1 MQRQL
6 LIVLL
11 LLISVVTYG
20 QDRVVS
26 GVVRAAEDGT
36 PLPGVNVVVKGTNVG
51 ATTDAEG
58 NYKISLPSGSETL
71 VFSFIGLR
79 SAEVAV
85 GGRTIVDVAL
95 EADITQLSE
104 VVVVGYGTQIKQDL
118 TGNIARVK
126 GDEIRNLPVQT
137 FEQSIQGRAAGVFVE
152 TGNGKLGQGVKMR
165 IRGASSVTADNQPLF
180 VVDNFII
187 TNENQSSATAATN
200 PLVDI
205 NPADIE
211 SIEILKDA
219 SASAIYGARAAN
231 GVVII
236 TTKRGKAG
244 RTSFNVGYQSGVS
257 TETNRREF
265 LNTAQYV
272 ELMREAGKASGR
284 LARIESRLDRNGAGN
299 RNSWA
304 DPSSPEYVNTDWQD
318 QVFQR
323 GKFEQIDVSAAG
335 GNDKTKIYTSLS
347 YSDQEGI
354 LIGNRFRRLTGRIN
368 LDHQASD
375 KLTYGVNF
383 NLAQSINN
391 RLSDDNA
398 FSTPMQIVALMPNT
412 PVIDPRTGLL
422 SGQLDPD
429 TGTPNSNYPLY
440 YNPLLD
446 AKFSK
451 RETRVIRNFG
461 SAYAGYKITDKLNFR
476 SEFGYD
482 LLYQHEERYFGQETS
497 RNSGFPNGFGTDAW
511 TSVFNYTLNNF
522 FSYNTV
528 LNSEHTLEVIGGM
541 SYQEEKS
548 DFVNVEGQQFPSNS
562 YKELNSAAVIT
573 LGSSTE
579 DQSVFLSYFSRAN
592 YKFRDKYLFSF
603 SGRVDGSSRFGP
615 GNRFGF
621 FPAVSAGWILTEEDF
636 LSDAGTLE
644 FLKFRVSYGLTGNA
658 GIPPY
663 ASRGL
668 FSGTGSYGGIGGARP
683 TQLANDDLRW
693 EQTTQLNVGF
703 DFGFLNNRINGEID
717 YYVKKTSDLLLE
729 VNLPATAGY
738 DTQFRNIGNMENRGF
753 EFVINSENLVGEF
766 RWTTSLNYARNRNK
780 ITNLD
785 NQVIE
790 GSFLSRAVEGEPIGI
805 FFGPQY
811 AGVDPANGDALYTV
825 IDSDGNRSTTN
836 NVNNATLM
844 KVGDPNPD
852 FIAGMTNTF
861 SYKGLELSILFQ
873 GVFGYQV
880 YNGGGKFMTANG
892 DFFDNQTIDQLR
904 RWQNVG
910 DITDVPQARYL
921 DGNGTAESSRYVYDA
936 GYLRLKT
943 VTLGYNLPKEITG
956 KAKLTSARVYVSAQ
970 NLLTF
975 TNYEGWDPEVNADTY
990 ASNIN
995 QGIDFY
1001 SAPQPKTIT
1010 FGINIGF

>member
-1 MQRQL
+1 MQKQL
-6 LIVLL
+6 LIVMLL
-11 LLISVVTYG
+11 CVSLFSYG

-26 GVVRAAEDGT
+26 GVVRGAEDGQ
-36 PLPGVNVVVKGTNVG
+36 PIPGVNVLVKGTNVG
-51 ATTDAEG
+51 TTTDSEG
-58 NYKISLPSGSETL
+58 NYKISLPSGTETL
-71 VFSFIGLR
+71 VFSFIGLKT
-79 SAEVAV
+79 SEVLV
-85 GGRTIVDVAL
+85 GGRATVDVAL
-95 EADITQLSE
+95 ESDITQLSE

-118 TGNIARVK
+118 TGNIAKVK
-126 GDEIRNLPVQT
+126 GDDIRNLPVQT

-165 IRGASSVTADNQPLF
+165 IRGASSVTADNQPLY
-180 VVDNFII
+180 VVDNFIV
-187 TNENQSSATAATN
+187 TSQSQSSANAATN

-205 NPADIE
+205 NPSDIE

-244 RTSFNVGYQSGVS
+244 RTSFNVGYQTGVS

-284 LARIESRLDRNGAGN
+284 LARIESRLDRNGAQN
-299 RNSWA
+299 SNSWA
-304 DPSSPEYVNTDWQD
+304 DPTSPEYVDTDWQD

-323 GKFEQIDVSAAG
+323 GKFQQMDLSASG
-335 GNDKTKIYTSLS
+335 GNDKTKLFTSLS

-354 LIGNRFRRLTGRIN
+354 LIGNRLRRLTGRVNI
-368 LDHQASD
+368 DHQANE
-375 KLTYGVNF
+375 KLTYGLNF
-383 NLAQSINN
+383 NLAQTINN
-391 RLSDDNA
+391 RLADDNA

-422 SGQLDPD
+422 SGQLDLD
-429 TGTPNSNYPLY
+429 TDAPNSIYPLY

-446 AKFSK
+446 AKFGQ
-451 RETRVIRNFG
+451 RETRVLRNFG
-461 SAYAGYKITDKLNFR
+461 SVYAGYKFTDKLNFR

-497 RNSGFPNGFGTDAW
+497 RNTGFVKGWGTDAW

-522 FSYNTV
+522 VSYNTTFDQ
-528 LNSEHTLEVIGGM
+528 LHNLEVVGGM
-541 SYQEEKS
+541 TYQEIKN
-548 DFVNVEGQQFPSNS
+548 DFVNVQGVQFPSNS
-562 YKELNSAAVIT
+562 YKDLNSSASII
-573 LGSSTE
+573 LGDTRESKA
-579 DQSVFLSYFSRAN
+579 VFLSYFARAN
-592 YKFRDKYLFSF
+592 YKFQDKYLISF
-603 SGRVDGSSRFGP
+603 SGRVDGSSRFGT
-615 GNRFGF
+615 GNKFGF
-621 FPAVSAGWILTEEDF
+621 FPALSAGWILTEEDF
-636 LSDAGTLE
+636 LADLGTLE
-644 FLKFRVSYGLTGNA
+644 FLKLRASYGITGNA
-658 GIPPY
+658 EIADF

-668 FSGTGSYGGIGGARP
+668 FAGSGGYAGNGGSRP
-683 TQLANDDLRW
+683 LQLENPDLKW
-693 EQTTQLNVGF
+693 EQTAQFNVGI

-717 YYVKKTSDLLLE
+717 YYVKKTSDLLLN
-729 VNLPATAGY
+729 VNLPATTGF
-738 DTQFRNIGNMENRGF
+738 DTKIQNIGNMENKGF
-753 EFVINSENLVGEF
+753 EFVINSENIVGEF
-766 RWTTSLNYARNRNK
+766 RWTTSLNYSRNRNRV
-780 ITNLD
+780 TNLQG
-785 NQVIE
+785 QVIE
-790 GSFLSRAVEGEPIGI
+790 GDFLSRAIEGEPIGI
-805 FFGPQY
+805 FFGPEY

-861 SYKGLELSILFQ
+861 SYKGIELSILFQ

-892 DFFDNQTIDQLR
+892 DFFDNQTIDQMR
-904 RWQNVG
+904 RWQNPG

-921 DGNGTAESSRYVYDA
+921 GGNGTAESSRYVYDA

-943 VTLGYNLPKEITG
+943 VTLGYTLPKDVVG
-956 KAKLTSARVYVSAQ
+956 KARLSSARVYVSAQ

-975 TNYEGWDPEVNADTY
+975 TNYDGWDPEVNADTY
-990 ASNIN
+990 ANNIN

-1001 SAPQPKTIT
+1001 SAPQAKTIT
-1010 FGINIGF
+1010 FGINVGF

>member
-1 MQRQL
+1 MQKQL
-6 LIVLL
+6 LCLL
-11 LLISVVTYG
+11 LLLVANLSFG

-58 NYKISLPSGSETL
+58 NYKISVPSGSETL
-71 VFSFIGLR
+71 VFTFIGLR
-79 SAEVAV
+79 STEVTI
-85 GGRTIVDVAL
+85 GGRSIVDVSL
-95 EADITQLSE
+95 ESDITQLSE

-187 TNENQSSATAATN
+187 TSENQSSATAATN

-219 SASAIYGARAAN
+219 SAAAIYGARAAN

-284 LARIESRLDRNGAGN
+284 LARIESRLDRNGAAN

-335 GNDKTKIYTSLS
+335 GNDKTKMYTSLS

-368 LDHQASD
+368 LDHQAND
-375 KLTYGVNF
+375 KLTYGVSF

-429 TGTPNSNYPLY
+429 TGTPNSIYPLY

-446 AKFSK
+446 AKFSE

-461 SAYAGYKITDKLNFR
+461 SAYANYKLTDKLNFR

-528 LNSEHTLEVIGGM
+528 LNNEHNLEVVGGM

-573 LGSSTE
+573 LGSSSE
-579 DQSVFLSYFSRAN
+579 EQSVFLSYFSRAN

-658 GIPPY
+658 GIPAY

-693 EQTTQLNVGF
+693 EQTTQLNIGF

-717 YYVKKTSDLLLE
+717 YYTKKTSDLLLE
-729 VNLPATAGY
+729 VNLPATAGF

-766 RWTTSLNYARNRNK
+766 RWTTSFNYSRNRNK
-780 ITNLD
+780 VTNLD

-825 IDSDGNRSTTN
+825 INADGTRSTTN
-836 NVNNATLM
+836 DVNTATLM

-861 SYKGLELSILFQ
+861 SYKGIELSILFQ

-880 YNGGGKFMTANG
+880 YNGGGKFMSANG
-892 DFFDNQTIDQLR
+892 DFFDNQTVDQLR
-904 RWQNVG
+904 RWQNPG

-921 DGNGTAESSRYVYDA
+921 GGNGTAESSRYVYDA